1 MVLVTGTA
9 AVKGGGVA
17 GALNFKRQ
25 DEKLV
30 TDSKAGKVSCGKG
43 SVEVA
48 STSEQPIGTPR
59 RLVVGLIGGHH
70 PYGNGGAKAR
80 KPRDL

>member
-17 GALNFKRQ
+17 GALKLKRQ

-30 TDSKAGKVSCGKG
+30 TDSKARKVFGGKG

-48 STSEQPIGTPR
+48 FTSEQPIGTLLRP
-59 RLVVGLIGGHH
+59 VVRPIGSYHPCGHR
-70 PYGNGGAKAR
+70 GAKAR

>member
-1 MVLVTGTA
+1 M
-9 AVKGGGVA
+9 KGGGVA
-17 GALNFKRQ
+17 GALKFKRQ

-30 TDSKAGKVSCGKG
+30 TDSKAGKVSCDKG

-48 STSEQPIGTPR
+48 FTSEQPIDTLWRP
-59 RLVVGLIGGHH
+59 VVGVIGGHH